1 MPQTVKTAVSLSE
14 SLFNAGETLARE
26 LKVSRSRLFA
36 MALEDFLRRREN
48 QRLLAEI
55 NAAYEDELDEEETAL
70 LEQMRKQ
77 HARLVKREE

>member
-55 NAAYEDELDEEETAL
+55 NAAYESELDEEETAH

-77 HARLVKREE
+77 QARLVKREE

>member
-14 SLFNAGETLARE
+14 RLFNAGETLARE

-55 NAAYEDELDEEETAL
+55 NAAYESEPDEEETTL
-70 LEQMRKQ
+70 LERMRKQ
-77 HARLVKREE
+77 HARVVKREA

>member
-1 MPQTVKTAVSLSE
+1 MQVKTAISLSE
-14 SLFNAGETLARE
+14 RLFEAGERLARE

-55 NAAYEDELDEEETAL
+55 NAAYESEPDEEETTL
-70 LEQMRKQ
+70 LERMRKQ
-77 HARLVKREE
+77 HAHVVKREE